1 MPVQTPEG
9 DVKTYGYF
17 FGLVIFTAIIVTII
31 YWAIFGFD
39 RWSGQ
44 MQRASDLM
52 TAATGTPVAQAN
64 TLPPGAGQYVCP
76 RSGAV
81 GCPVFDAAGVPHCPG
96 CGQAMRFH
104 RAFSRSPTLAATGT
118 PVAQANTLPPGA
130 GQYVCPRSGAV
141 GCPVFDAAGVPHCPG
156 CGQAMRFHRA
166 P

>member
-1 MPVQTPEG
+1 MSVQTSEV
-9 DVKTYGYF
+9 DARTYGYF
-17 FGLVIFTAIIVTII
+17 FGLVISTVIIVTII

-39 RWSGQ
+39 RWSGN

-76 RSGAV
+76 RSGVA
-81 GCPVFDAAGVPHCPG
+81 GCPVFSAAGIPRCPG

-104 RAFSRSPTLAATGT
+104 RAFSGNPTLAATGT
-118 PVAQANTLPPGA
+118 PVPQANTLPSGA
-130 GQYVCPRSGAV
+130 GQYVCPRYGAL
-141 GCPVFDAAGVPHCPG
+141 GCPVFDAAGIPRCPG